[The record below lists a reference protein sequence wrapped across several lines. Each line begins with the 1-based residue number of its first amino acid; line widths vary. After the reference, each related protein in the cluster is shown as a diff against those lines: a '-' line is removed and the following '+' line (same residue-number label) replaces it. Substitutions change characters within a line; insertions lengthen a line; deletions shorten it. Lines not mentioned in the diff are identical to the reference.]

1 MFISNKN
8 KKIIKFKIFNNMEIS
23 NFIDLSGL
31 TYAGKEAQ
39 EIFSKDVYD
48 IDLRQYGITM
58 MDGVKGKIKMYS
70 GDIGDAFQL
79 YTCPFTPQGAASLAE
94 AYIETSAIKVNQE
107 NCYDVFWNT
116 FLVEQTEIS
125 LRGGIPQTF
134 GEWYFGKLRQ
144 KMSKEYQEIFWQ
156 GDTARTA
163 TTKTYLKAADGIE
176 KLLTENSGVT
186 SVSGAVITVDN
197 VIAQVEAVIAKG
209 LEVAGAAE
217 VDTEGY
223 KIFMNHQD
231 VRMLEIALGK
241 VCCPNSQSIF
251 SNYGRENGRIYI
263 MGYEV
268 VPSMISKNFILFAP
282 ARNLVLAFDTYDS
295 HLEYKLIDLR
305 NSTGDNA
312 FRVIAISN
320 IGVGVIMPELFVY
333 SKA

>member
-1 MFISNKN
+1 MA
-8 KKIIKFKIFNNMEIS
+8 

-31 TYAGKEAQ
+31 TYCGKEAQ
-39 EIFSKDVYD
+39 EIFSKDIYD
-48 IDLRQYGITM
+48 IDLRQYGITF
-58 MDGVKGKIKMYS
+58 MDGVKGKMKLYS
-70 GDIGDAFQL
+70 GEIGDAWQL
-79 YTCPFTPQGAASLAE
+79 YTCPFTPAGAASLAE
-94 AYIETSAIKVNQE
+94 SFIEPAAIKVNQE
-107 NCYDVFWNT
+107 NCYDTFWNT
-116 FLVEQTEIS
+116 FLVDQTEIS

-197 VIAQVEAVIAKG
+197 VIAQVEAVIMKG

-223 KIFMNHQD
+223 KIIMNHAD
-231 VRMLEIALGK
+231 VRLLEVALGK
-241 VCCPNSQSIF
+241 ICCPNKESIF
-251 SNYGRENGRIYI
+251 SNYARENGRIYI
-263 MGYEV
+263 YGFEV
-268 VPSMISKNFILFAP
+268 VPAMVEKNWIIFGP
-282 ARNLVLAFDTYDS
+282 ARNLVLGYDTFDS
-295 HLEYKLIDLR
+295 HLEYKLINMRDT
-305 NSTGDNA
+305 TGDNM

-320 IGVGVIMPELFVY
+320 IAVGIIMPQLFVY
-333 SKA
+333 SKV